1 MREDEELRVEL
12 LLVSKESAEL
22 HLIRTPEG
30 LYILTIP
37 REELD
42 DAVEETAGYR
52 TPNNTSDVE

>member
-12 LLVSKESAEL
+12 LHVSKESAEL

-42 DAVEETAGYR
+42 DVEETAGCL